1 MPKTALADTLMEWD
15 SMLAALD
22 QPEVA
27 GQPHLRQLREELQSL
42 IDATRAM
49 ANEQTS
55 LEARRRA
62 LTQQLRITRGHGQD
76 LMVKIRSAVRAQLG
90 HRNEGLVRFRVRPVR
105 RRSRAAIREEIGIAT
120 TADLPPSPSES

>member
-22 QPEVA
+22 QPEIA
-27 GQPHLRQLREELQSL
+27 SQPHMRQLREELQAM
-42 IDATRAM
+42 IDTTRAM
-49 ANEQTS
+49 ADEQAS
-55 LEARRRA
+55 LEGRRRA

-76 LMVKIRSAVRAQLG
+76 LIVKIRSAVRAQLG

-105 RRSRAAIREEIGIAT
+105 RRSRATAREEIGIAT
-120 TADLPPSPSES
+120 PADPASSPQKN

>member
-22 QPEVA
+22 QPEIA
-27 GQPHLRQLREELQSL
+27 SQPHMRQLREELQAM
-42 IDATRAM
+42 IETTRTM
-49 ANEQTS
+49 VDEQAS

-62 LTQQLRITRGHGQD
+62 LTQRLRITRGHGQD

-105 RRSRAAIREEIGIAT
+105 RRSRAAVREEIGIAT
-120 TADLPPSPSES
+120 TADLAKSPQKN